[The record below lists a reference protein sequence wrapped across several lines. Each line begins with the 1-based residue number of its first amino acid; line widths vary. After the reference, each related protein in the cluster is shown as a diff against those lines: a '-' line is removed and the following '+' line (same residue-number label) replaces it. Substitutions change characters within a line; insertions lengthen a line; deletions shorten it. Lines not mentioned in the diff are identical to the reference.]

1 MEAIHLGHHLEGSG
15 SAKKLARPRSSLG
28 NSKAPSCLRDR
39 HFDPDLEGDPG
50 FFAEYLSPCHILLTL
65 WDQVCQTTPY
75 HN

>member
-28 NSKAPSCLRDR
+28 NSKAPSYLRDR

-50 FFAEYLSPCHILLTL
+50 FFAEYLSLCHILLTL